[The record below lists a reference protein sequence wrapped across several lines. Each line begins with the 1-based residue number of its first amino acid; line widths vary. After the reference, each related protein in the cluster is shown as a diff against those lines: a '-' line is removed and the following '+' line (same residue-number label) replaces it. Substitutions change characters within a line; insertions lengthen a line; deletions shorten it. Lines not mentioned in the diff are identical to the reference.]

1 MPRLVALI
9 YTNIGSLGSILVV
22 FLGGGLERL
31 IAILLGLISLCVT
44 TLADDTTL
52 LGPQYLQVLSG
63 LIGDVN
69 TDGS

>member
-9 YTNIGSLGSILVV
+9 YTTIGSLGSILVV

-31 IAILLGLISLCVT
+31 IAILLRLISLCVT

-52 LGPQYLQVLSG
+52 LGPQYLQVFNG

>member
-1 MPRLVALI
+1 MPRLGALI
-9 YTNIGSLGSILVV
+9 YTAIGSLGSILVV

>member
-9 YTNIGSLGSILVV
+9 YTTIGSLGSILVV

-52 LGPQYLQVLSG
+52 LGPQYLQVFNG